1 VKRTLPCCCAL
12 LLFSV
17 TALAQ
22 QKVVKAAHV
31 NVSYVNSIATFTIF
45 NDSTHDIR
53 LWTIETVAH
62 FADGHQ
68 LMGGHTEEYGP
79 PGTPQTK
86 NALFAGKSVK
96 LVDSDWPGAA
106 SVTAK
111 ITVVIYDDNTVEATD
126 EAELTHIIE
135 DRKNFAYTMAL
146 LSATLSAAVADAQ
159 PAVKAR
165 HDLQALLVSTDA
177 RIIKTFVTREIENID
192 HVEVGQ
198 EVASIKGSADSLQQV
213 AKAHEGYANIRRLQ

>member
-1 VKRTLPCCCAL
+1 L

-45 NDSTHDIR
+45 NDSTHDIG

-111 ITVVIYDDNTVEATD
+111 VTVVIYDDNTVEATD

-146 LSATLSAAVADAQ
+146 LSATLSCCCSRCSASSKS
-159 PAVKAR
+159 KAR
-165 HDLQALLVSTDA
+165 FAS
-177 RIIKTFVTREIENID
+177 FVGFN
-192 HVEVGQ
+192 
-198 EVASIKGSADSLQQV
+198 
-213 AKAHEGYANIRRLQ
+213 